1 MTRLVIDRRRLFGLV
16 GIAGFA
22 TLTPRH
28 RAAADSAAVAP
39 IQYLCNAL
47 IQVMRL
53 GATTPFSQRVNM
65 LAPAIDTAFDLA
77 RILQVS
83 VGLGW
88 GATPPGQQSALQTAF
103 RTYTVASYV
112 NSFNSYTGQRF
123 AVSPYTRSLPDG
135 DLVVQTQIISPS
147 GESHRLDYVM
157 HRAPGGWKSVDVL
170 EDGTISRVAVQR
182 SDFRQILQQGGAAAL
197 VASLQRKTQE
207 LSGGVG

>member
-1 MTRLVIDRRRLFGLV
+1 MTRLLIDRRRSLRLLGVAGL
-16 GIAGFA
+16 AG
-22 TLTPRH
+22 LTPLARV
-28 RAAADSAAVAP
+28 AAYPAAVAP

-53 GATTPFSQRVNM
+53 GATTPFSQRFSV
-65 LAPAIDTAFDLA
+65 LAPAIDYAFDLD

-88 GATPPGQQSALQTAF
+88 GATPPGQQAALQAAF
-103 RTYTVASYV
+103 RSYTVASYV
-112 NSFNSYTGQRF
+112 NSFDSFTGQQF
-123 AVSPYTRSLPDG
+123 TVSPDTRALPDG

-157 HRAPGGWKSVDVL
+157 HRTPRGWKAVDVL

-182 SDFRQILQQGGAAAL
+182 SDFRQILQEGGAPAL
-197 VASLQRKTQE
+197 VASLQRKTHE
-207 LSGGVG
+207 LSGGV

>member
-1 MTRLVIDRRRLFGLV
+1 MTRLVIDRRRLLGLV
-16 GIAGFA
+16 GVAGLA
-22 TLTPRH
+22 GLTPL
-28 RAAADSAAVAP
+28 AQAGADPAVLAP

-47 IQVMRL
+47 IQIMKL
-53 GATTPFSQRVNM
+53 GATTPFSQRVNV
-65 LAPAIDTAFDLA
+65 LAPAVDAAFDLD

-88 GATPPGQQSALQTAF
+88 GATAPAQKAALQTAF

-112 NSFNSYTGQRF
+112 NSFASFTGQRF
-123 AVSPYTRSLPDG
+123 SVSPYTRTLPYG

-157 HRAPGGWKSVDVL
+157 HRAPWGWRAVDVL

-182 SDFRQILQQGGAAAL
+182 SDFRQILQQGGVPAL

-207 LSGGVG
+207 LSGGV